1 MSKIE
6 ILHEWF
12 QRVWIAGEIEAIP
25 EFFCVGSQASGVMTG
40 LQMGPEDFAA
50 LIPAM
55 RARVRDLSVEV
66 VHFLEQGDW
75 LWTLQ
80 IVRGLSAEDGRALEF
95 SGQLALRFEGDKFA
109 EAFNHYDMIAV
120 FEQLGQMPPE
130 TLALCLTGETLS

>member
-6 ILHEWF
+6 VLNDWF
-12 QRVWIAGEIEAIP
+12 QQVWIGGEIEAIP
-25 EFFCVGSQASGVMTG
+25 SFFTANSQASGVMPG

-55 RARVRDLSVEV
+55 RARVDDLSVEI
-66 VHFLEQGDW
+66 VHALDQGDW

-80 IVRGLSAEDGRALEF
+80 IVRGRCAIDGRALEF

-130 TLALCLTGETLS
+130 TLALCLTGESLS

>member
-6 ILHEWF
+6 VLNDWF

-25 EFFCVGSQASGVMTG
+25 GFFSGGGRASGVMSG

-66 VHFLEQGDW
+66 VRALEQDDW

-80 IVRGLSAEDGRALEF
+80 IVRGTSAADGHALEF
-95 SGQLALRFEGDKFA
+95 SGQLALRFEGEKFA

-130 TLALCLTGETLS
+130 TLALCLSGESLG